1 MRKFINSMSSALV
14 LATMLQGCV
23 SPSNGNV
30 DRSEQ
35 LNLETQER
43 VLLASNNT
51 VGLIEF
57 YQNQLKDAESEHY
70 RIKLA
75 EVYLKKHDP
84 ESALFVLTPLTD
96 NLPSSAESTLVAAKA
111 HMDLGQF
118 EVALGMLENAYEQ
131 SPVNGEVA
139 NLLGVVYAETGQ
151 FKQARTMF
159 EVARTHFYSDLK
171 IKNNLAL
178 LDILE
183 GNYAAALERISSVA
197 TEPSLDKQTRANL
210 LLVMAKNGQQQLVMQ
225 ELDDSLTE
233 NQKMSIYLALKNSD
247 LKTSHGQM
255 PVSNSVADTGQSTI
269 LPNVTHELHQ

>member
-30 DRSEQ
+30 DRSDQ

-84 ESALFVLTPLTD
+84 ESALFVLTPLTGKS
-96 NLPSSAESTLVAAKA
+96 PSSAESTLVAAKA

-131 SPVNGEVA
+131 SPLMVRSRIYWVLFMQKQVNLNKPEQC
-139 NLLGVVYAETGQ
+139 LTWRELI
-151 FKQARTMF
+151 F
-159 EVARTHFYSDLK
+159 
-171 IKNNLAL
+171 I
-178 LDILE
+178 
-183 GNYAAALERISSVA
+183 A
-197 TEPSLDKQTRANL
+197 T
-210 LLVMAKNGQQQLVMQ
+210 
-225 ELDDSLTE
+225 
-233 NQKMSIYLALKNSD
+233 
-247 LKTSHGQM
+247 
-255 PVSNSVADTGQSTI
+255 
-269 LPNVTHELHQ
+269 